1 MTTVSII
8 HFSGSG
14 HTRLMAEAYDQRV
27 ATLAVKF
34 RL

>member
-1 MTTVSII
+1 MTTVSML

-14 HTRLMAEAYDQRV
+14 HTRLMAEAYDQPV